1 MRLLG
6 VDFGRRRV
14 GLAISDP
21 TQTLA
26 RPLETLV
33 LAPGEDAAVRVA
45 ARVGE
50 LCLEDDGLTGI
61 VVGVPRR
68 LNGTESDQTPA
79 VLEFVRALK
88 AELKRQAEAHQAR
101 KEGAA
106 GDTIY
111 LRPDPLLYDY
121 FIQ

>member
-1 MRLLG
+1 M
-6 VDFGRRRV
+6 FHE
-14 GLAISDP
+14 
-21 TQTLA
+21 
-26 RPLETLV
+26 RPLT
-33 LAPGEDAAVRVA
+33 D
-45 ARVGE
+45 
-50 LCLEDDGLTGI
+50 LE
-61 VVGVPRR
+61 
-68 LNGTESDQTPA
+68 
-79 VLEFVRALK
+79 LEFVRALK